1 VAYKG
6 KKPPDSNP
14 PTLTKN
20 GPDGNKDALSAL
32 SKKPAKLLFAL
43 GFDPTKMVQLQQQVI
58 DLHKQLADA
67 QKDVTRKTEEV
78 VEAQKEVV
86 EAQKEVVEAQKEVV
100 EAQKDVTRKTEEVVE
115 RADRITQLKL
125 DLVQANAAL
134 DRIKGRS
141 NLRGIIEYIAQT
153 EIAAQKLKKPMS
165 NTAAIEKLFDD
176 SDSAVGKD
184 FMAYLRKNLATNG
197 VVEKDVVKEG
207 KSIYGHL
214 SGFAHGTTPVV
225 EIHETNF
232 NNNQLFV
239 LGCILSYWS
248 RPFLFYDTT
257 EHQQAFPFTISP

>member
-67 QKDVTRKTEEV
+67 QKDVTRKTE
-78 VEAQKEVV
+78 
-86 EAQKEVVEAQKEVV
+86 EVV